1 MKFYRI
7 PTHIAIIM
15 DGNGRWAE
23 QRGLPRIEGHR
34 AGAESIRL
42 VITTLAE
49 YGVKFLTF
57 YVFSTENWFR
67 PPSEV
72 RDLVHLLSE
81 EVERETEALHQKGVK
96 ICHLGGLSNL
106 PKKLQRQ
113 IQQALELTR
122 NNTTMTLSIAFD
134 YGGRAEIVQAVRAI
148 VRQGIPA
155 DKIDETLFG
164 HYLRTAN
171 LPDPD
176 LIIRTGGEK
185 RLSNFLPWQS
195 AYSELYFTPVLWPDF
210 DREEIEKALGDYSRR
225 ERRFGRVPKAKK
237 PSQ

>member
-1 MKFYRI
+1 
-7 PTHIAIIM
+7 M

-122 NNTTMTLSIAFD
+122 NNTTITLSIAFD

-164 HYLRTAN
+164 RYLRTAN